1 MPDTYRDQG
10 SEDSVHRCALLGD
23 AVHLGNETSGNA
35 VMFGRLLRHFRE
47 RAGLSQEA
55 LGRRIGFSKSQ
66 VAMVERGNR
75 PPRGPFVARADDAV
89 GAQGALMAAGE
100 DVTGSYLADWF
111 EDFASL
117 ERRAAARHE
126 YETHVVPGLLQTEA
140 YARTVLQGGYPPV
153 SDDVVEGRVAD
164 RLARQSLISRKDAA
178 DLSFVLELSAL
189 ARPIGGR
196 AVHREQVAHVLSVAQ
211 LRHVTLQVMSPHRET
226 HSGLSGPFVLL
237 ETREASAGLPR
248 SSGPQAPYRSRAHR
262 GQPVRKVWQHAGAGS
277 RP

>member
-1 MPDTYRDQG
+1 M
-10 SEDSVHRCALLGD
+10 
-23 AVHLGNETSGNA
+23 HLGNETSGNA

-55 LGRRIGFSKSQ
+55 LGTRIRFSKSQ

-75 PPRGPFVARADDAV
+75 PPRGGFVERADDAV

-100 DVTGSYLADWF
+100 KVTGSYLADWF
-111 EDFASL
+111 EDFANR

-153 SDDVVEGRVAD
+153 GDDVVEGRVAD
-164 RLARQSLISRKDAA
+164 RLARQSLITRRETAA
-178 DLSFVLELSAL
+178 LSFVLELTAL

-196 AVHREQVAHVLSVAQ
+196 AVHREQLAHILDVSQ

-226 HSGLSGPFVLL
+226 HAALSGPFVLL
-237 ETREASAGLPR
+237 ETKEQRRLAYVEAQGHYLLTDDELTVAALFGKYGILR
-248 SSGPQAPYRSRAHR
+248 AQALSPEESRVEIEKLAR
-262 GQPVRKVWQHAGAGS
+262 
-277 RP
+277 